1 MTGYLNNDGS
11 ALVGGQK
18 PSGQGQALQVDTAGN
33 LLVNVAAGGG
43 GSGSVVNIADPT
55 TPANKLAVDGSGK
68 IGLNNFP
75 TSINIADPTTPANK
89 IAVDASGR
97 VGLNNFPALQAV
109 NLTQVN
115 SVAHSLSNPVFTEDQ
130 IRAWI
135 INGQS
140 YSATTSKQTAAGAIN
155 AGFSLFNPAA
165 SGKVVLLYSLKFMI
179 GNTSFNTLT
188 LTTTDPAFGSS
199 LTITNNRAGAAG
211 SSVVS
216 ATFTN
221 TNMTTTG
228 TTNDTVGGA
237 TNVLTQVFFNGD
249 LLVLPA
255 GNGAAFYLNISGA
268 NSWAVSADWVE
279 M

>member
-1 MTGYLNNDGS
+1 MSGFTNSDGS
-11 ALVGGQK
+11 SLIGGQK

-33 LLVNVAAGGG
+33 LLVNVATGGG
-43 GSGSVVNIADPT
+43 GGSVVNIADPT
-55 TPANKLAVDGSGK
+55 TPANKIIVDGTGK

-75 TSINIADPTTPANK
+75 
-89 IAVDASGR
+89 AV
-97 VGLNNFPALQAV
+97 QAI

-115 SVAHSLSNPVFTEDQ
+115 GVAHSLSSPVFTEDQ

-140 YSATTSKQTAAGAIN
+140 YGTTTGKQTAAGSIN

-188 LTTTDPAFGSS
+188 LTTSDPAFGSS
-199 LTITNNRAGAAG
+199 LTISNNRAGAVG

-221 TNMTTTG
+221 TNVTTTG
-228 TTNDTVGGA
+228 TTNDAIGSA
-237 TNVLTQVFFNGD
+237 TNTLTQVFFNGD
-249 LLVLPA
+249 VLVIPA
-255 GNGAAFYLNISGA
+255 GNGMAFYLNISGA